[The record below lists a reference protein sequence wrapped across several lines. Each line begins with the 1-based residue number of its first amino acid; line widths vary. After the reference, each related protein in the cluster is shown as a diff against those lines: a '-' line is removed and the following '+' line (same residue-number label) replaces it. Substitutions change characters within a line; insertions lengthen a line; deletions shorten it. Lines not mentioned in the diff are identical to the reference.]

1 MERTLSDPQYTY
13 RFDIIDAWDPGEF
26 PMARL
31 AEYMAEIAR
40 LFGQDEHVHFEHLEP
55 GSTVLV
61 QRIDQNAVAEVQQ
74 RLSIAGDAHAPE
86 DIAKPY
92 RAIERRLAEDGATAS
107 LRETNGTEILFF
119 PGPERTQPPTIGPFR
134 QDGVFDGT
142 LIRVG
147 GKDETVPVHLL
158 DGNVTHNCN
167 ATREMAQRLA
177 LHLFSGTVRVVGNGR
192 WKRNEE
198 GQWILMRFDIK
209 DFEVLDDRPLP
220 EVVQQLREIPGSG
233 WRHIDNPLA
242 ELQRLRE
249 EAENS
254 H

>member
-1 MERTLSDPQYTY
+1 MSDPQHTF
-13 RFDIIDAWDPGEF
+13 RFVIDAWEPGEF

-31 AEYMAEIAR
+31 AEYMAELAR
-40 LFGQDEHVHFEHLEP
+40 LFGEDEHVHFDRLEP

-61 QRIDQNAVAEVQQ
+61 QHVDGDAVSAVQE
-74 RLSIAGDAHAPE
+74 RLSIAGDALAPE

-92 RAIERRLAEDGATAS
+92 RAIDRRLAEDGATAS
-107 LRETNGTEILFF
+107 LRETDGTEILFF
-119 PGPERTQPPTIGPFR
+119 PGPERAQPPTFGPFR
-134 QDGVFDGT
+134 QDGVFDGI

-147 GKDETVPVHLL
+147 GRDETVPVHLL
-158 DGNVTHNCN
+158 DGDVLHRCN
-167 ATREMAQRLA
+167 ATREMARRLA
-177 LHLFSGTVRVVGNGR
+177 PHLFSGTIRVVGNGR
-192 WKRNEE
+192 WKRNGE
-198 GQWILMRFDIK
+198 GQWILLRFDIK
-209 DFEVLDDRPLP
+209 DFEVMDDRPLP
-220 EVVQQLREIPGSG
+220 EVVQQLREVQGSG